1 MDDGT
6 WHNLPL
12 SGMNGVERVSG
23 AAFKQLAL
31 RQGLERVRSRLKE
44 SSDGD
49 RQMVKIL
56 TAITVD
62 GLDAV
67 ESAAAEALAGGVASA
82 DVVLNILARSRPAPE
97 EPSIARSEEHTSELQ
112 SPMRISYAVICLKK
126 KQQTD
131 GETIHT

>member
-31 RQGLERVRSRLKE
+31 RQGLERLRSRLKE

-67 ESAAAEALAGGVASA
+67 ESAAAEALADGVASA
-82 DVVLNILARSRPAPE
+82 DIVLNILARSRSAPV
-97 EPSIARSEEHTSELQ
+97 EPTKIGRASRRERVCTAVSISEVADS
-112 SPMRISYAVICLKK
+112 IKK
-126 KQQTD
+126 KKIKTNRRQ
-131 GETIHT
+131 